1 MNAKD
6 WNRIDDML
14 QQIRRKLANVHPQHE
29 HNRQKQN
36 DALDFINALLEL
48 NEQLADAAFHGWF

>member
-14 QQIRRKLANVHPQHE
+14 EQIRTKLGNIHPQHE
-29 HNRQKQN
+29 HNRHKQN
-36 DALDFINALLEL
+36 EALNYINALLTL
-48 NEQLADAAFHGWF
+48 NEQLADAAFHGWL